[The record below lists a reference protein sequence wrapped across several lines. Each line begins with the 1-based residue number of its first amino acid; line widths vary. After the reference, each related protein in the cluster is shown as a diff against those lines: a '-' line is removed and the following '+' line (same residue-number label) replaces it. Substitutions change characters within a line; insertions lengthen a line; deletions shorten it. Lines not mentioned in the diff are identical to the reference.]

1 MTAPTTAPSTPS
13 ATGPETVPDTSP
25 RRSYVFALG
34 VLILLTTVVSTLAA
48 FANPPADEWLYL
60 RLRSFSWL
68 SAIEWAEGLRSPVA
82 VVLVLAA
89 GLALVGLR
97 CRPLVAA
104 LLGSA
109 AATFLVTV
117 VLDLLAGRERPFDS
131 MLTGIDSYP
140 SRAVAVLAVV
150 ALIVPIGMRV
160 VGRGRLPAVLAGV
173 LLWTVV
179 LLAGLQEVMATLR
192 WPLDVVGG
200 VLVAA
205 TVSVAALA
213 AVEHPSHLH
222 RSCDGCR
229 WQHAAPM
236 HARPPVEEHGGRRH
250 PLYVAALVWSV
261 LLAIGF
267 GVLAYLQGIPRLP
280 ESGVMGT
287 GLEVPLNIGL
297 VVLILLSVLL
307 AARWHLTGA
316 ILIAFFAILLGY
328 MSSVHYA
335 PWIAVL
341 IAFAGFVPAALLW
354 IQWHRAAPVR
364 TALIAAVAVS
374 AVMGTMVYFAAS
386 THSTFWGPAT
396 PRSVTAGPP
405 SEVVDW
411 MWAGGVTDDSVT
423 VRARTEESHDQ
434 VRLVVARDAALTSA
448 SLSDAVPSRA
458 ASTNVVSL
466 TVAGL
471 EPDTPYYYALELD
484 GEVADD
490 RVQSFRTFPD
500 GPSSF
505 SFAISSCSRT
515 GSHSVVYDA
524 IRRQEPLFY
533 LNYGDWFYGDVE
545 SNNLELFRRQ
555 YQANLT
561 SDSQAALY
569 ATTPF
574 AYVWDDHDSTGND
587 ADSTTVGWPAVQEIY
602 RQWVPH
608 YPLRDGDDGPIFQAF
623 TVGDVRFVLTDGR
636 SARVATGPAEERVVL
651 GDEQRGWLMDELRNA
666 DRYGLVVWS
675 NGTPW
680 VGKADPTNDTWA
692 GFATERTAISNAI
705 ARYDVD
711 NLLMVS
717 GDAHMLAYDDGTHTD
732 YSDSGKAA
740 FPLFQAASLDRIGS
754 VKGGPYTEK
763 PIPGG
768 GQFGIVTVEDDG
780 QTVTVTMTARN
791 YEDEVLFE
799 HTFETT
805 RDDVG
810 SGHR

>member
-1 MTAPTTAPSTPS
+1 MTAPTPLPTTTP
-13 ATGPETVPDTSP
+13 GTVPDTSP
-25 RRSYVFALG
+25 RRGYVFALG
-34 VLILLTTVVSTLAA
+34 VLVLLTTVVSTLAA

-60 RLRSFSWL
+60 QVRALGL
-68 SAIEWAEGLRSPVA
+68 SSTLAWAEALSSPVA
-82 VVLVLAA
+82 VVVVVAA
-89 GLALVGLR
+89 GLAMVGLR
-97 CRPLVAA
+97 CRPMVVA

-117 VLDLLAGRERPFDS
+117 VLDQLSGRERPFDS
-131 MLTGIDSYP
+131 MLTGTDSYP
-140 SRAVAVLAVV
+140 SRAVAVLTVV
-150 ALIVPIGMRV
+150 ALVGPIGMRV
-160 VGRGRLPAVLAGV
+160 VGRSRSFAALAGV
-173 LLWTVV
+173 VLWAVV
-179 LLAGLQEVMATLR
+179 LLTGLQEVAATLR
-192 WPLDVVGG
+192 WPLDVAGAA
-200 VLVAA
+200 LIAA

-213 AVEHPSHLH
+213 VVEHPSHLH
-222 RSCDGCR
+222 RGCDDCR
-229 WQHAAPM
+229 WQQAGPM

-250 PLYVAALVWSV
+250 PLYVAALVWSL

-267 GVLAYLQGIPRLP
+267 GYLAYRQGIPRLP

-287 GLEVPLNIGL
+287 GLEIPLNVGL
-297 VVLILLSVLL
+297 VLLILLSVLL

-316 ILIAFFAILLGY
+316 ILVAFFAILLGY

-354 IQWHRAAPVR
+354 VQWHRAAPVR
-364 TALIAAVAVS
+364 TALIAATAVS
-374 AVMGTMVYFAAS
+374 VAMGTMVFFAAS
-386 THSTFWGPAT
+386 TYSAFWGPVT

-405 SEVVDW
+405 SDVVDW
-411 MWAGGVTDDSVT
+411 MWAGAVTADAVT
-423 VRARTEESHDQ
+423 VRARTEQSYDQ
-434 VRLVVARDAALTSA
+434 VRLVVAEDTALTSA
-448 SLSDAVPSRA
+448 SLSDVVPSRP

-466 TVAGL
+466 TVDGL
-471 EPDTPYYYALELD
+471 EPDTAYYYALELD

-490 RVQSFRTFPD
+490 RVQTFRTFPE

-505 SFAISSCSRT
+505 SFAVASCSRT
-515 GSHSVVYDA
+515 GSHGVVYDA

-545 SNNLELFRRQ
+545 SNDRELYRRQ
-555 YQANLT
+555 YSANLT
-561 SDSQAALY
+561 SETQAALY
-569 ATTPF
+569 ATTPI

-587 ADSTTVGWPAVQEIY
+587 ADSTTVGWPALQEIY

-608 YPLRDGDDGPIFQAF
+608 YPLRDGDEGPIFQAF
-623 TVGDVRFVLTDGR
+623 TIGDVRFVLTDGR
-636 SARVATGPAEERVVL
+636 SARVATGPAEERTVL
-651 GDEQRGWLMDELRNA
+651 GHEQRDWLLEELSEA

-680 VGKADPTNDTWA
+680 VGEADPTNDTWA
-692 GFATERTAISNAI
+692 GFATERKEIANAI
-705 ARYDVD
+705 AEYDVD

-740 FPLFQAASLDRIGS
+740 FPLFHAASLDRIGS

-780 QTVTVTMTARN
+780 ETVTVTMTARN

-799 HTFETT
+799 HTFEAT
-805 RDDVG
+805 RDG
-810 SGHR
+810 KPSGRR